1 MHFNPVREAWIP
13 CMGPRGDVRLQ
24 GLGEIFAKA
33 EEIRDLAVQPHERIA
48 LMRLLQCITLAAG
61 GIENAAAY
69 LRKWEGAFELYAEG
83 AGGAFLQ
90 LPGLEGEARVELRK
104 LAPAGTAGNSSSPF
118 ENDAARAPMNPAQ
131 AALHLLTLQNFAPC
145 GTIGTALWAGE
156 PTARKTPDACPAGPC
171 AAGSALHAL
180 LLGRNLRET
189 LLLSLSTLR
198 QSPLPLGR
206 PVWEQMP
213 QGPGDQAALLNA
225 TGTLC
230 GRLVPLC
237 RAVRLAGDRCILA
250 RGLDYGSAPPPEP
263 SMPTA
268 DGRPICTAPHLPLW
282 RYAADALASL
292 GGREL
297 PPGTVLWLGC
307 LMTDRAKVLG
317 TREVRL
323 PLPAGVPPEATAKS
337 LRTLTTAA
345 DALEARTAEAAERYA
360 EDVCAEPRRAAA
372 LRREAALRFRSEV
385 QHALPDLLRADR
397 GEVQDIL
404 TLCSHRALSCVC
416 PHAGPRARCA
426 ARQAARLLPEAP
438 VSPAATP
445 ATPPYPTDP
454 AALVAHL
461 LRLRRDPQQ
470 LAALRTLLDRTGR
483 KPGLRLLHD
492 CGAGDAAAELV
503 AALFALH
510 PYHTER
516 PGYGIAATYR
526 RLALAMRSHPA
537 QTAARLRQ
545 LAASGPAGLAAQMP
559 ALITALRHSIIPVN
573 YRELYIE
580 LCDASRTGKECPR
593 VSVNIHAA

>member
-1 MHFNPVREAWIP
+1 MHCNLVREAWIP
-13 CMGPRGDVRLQ
+13 CMGPRGDVRLR

-61 GIENAAAY
+61 GIEKAGAY
-69 LRKWEGAFELYAEG
+69 LRKWEEAFELYAEG
-83 AGGAFLQ
+83 TGGAFLQ

-104 LAPAGTAGNSSSPF
+104 LAPAGTAGNTSSLF
-118 ENDAARAPMNPAQ
+118 ENDAARVPMNPAQ
-131 AALHLLTLQNFAPC
+131 VVLHLLTLQNFAPC

-189 LLLSLSTLR
+189 LLLSLRTLR

-323 PLPAGVPPEATAKS
+323 PLLDGVSPEAAAEE
-337 LRTLTTAA
+337 LRTLTAAA
-345 DALEARTAEAAERYA
+345 DASEARTATAAERYA
-360 EDVCAEPRRAAA
+360 EGVCTEPRRVAA

-385 QHALPDLLRADR
+385 QHALPELLRADHPESR
-397 GEVQDIL
+397 QSIL
-404 TLCSHRALSCVC
+404 SRCARRALSSLCL
-416 PHAGPRARCA
+416 HAGPRARCA
-426 ARQAARLLPEAP
+426 ARQASRLLLVAP
-438 VSPAATP
+438 VAPAA
-445 ATPPYPTDP
+445 AAPYPTDP

>member
-1 MHFNPVREAWIP
+1 MHFNLAKDAWIP
-13 CMGPRGDVRLQ
+13 CMGPRGNVRLLS
-24 GLGEIFAKA
+24 LGKIFAKA

-61 GIENAAAY
+61 GIEKAGAY
-69 LRKWEGAFELYAEG
+69 LREWEGAFELYAEG
-83 AGGAFLQ
+83 DGGAFLQ
-90 LPGLEGEARVELRK
+90 LPGLEGEARVELLK
-104 LAPAGTAGNSSSPF
+104 LAPAGTAGNTSRLF
-118 ENDAARAPMNPAQ
+118 ENDAARAQVSPAQ

-180 LLGRNLRET
+180 LLGRNLRDT
-189 LLLSLSTLR
+189 LLLSLRSLR

-213 QGPGDQAALLNA
+213 QSPRDSAALLNA

-250 RGLDYGSAPPPEP
+250 RGLDYGSASPPEP

-268 DGRPICTAPHLPLW
+268 DGRPIGTAPHLPLW
-282 RYAADALASL
+282 RCAPAALASL
-292 GGREL
+292 SGQEL
-297 PPGTVLWLGC
+297 PPGTALWMGC

-323 PLPAGVPPEATAKS
+323 PLPAGVSPEAAAES
-337 LRTLTTAA
+337 LRALTTAA

-360 EDVCAEPRRAAA
+360 EDVCAESRRAAA

-426 ARQAARLLPEAP
+426 VRQAVRLLPEAP
-438 VSPAATP
+438 ASPAATP

-492 CGAGDAAAELV
+492 CGAGDSAAELV

-516 PGYGIAATYR
+516 PGYGPADLLR
-526 RLALAMRSHPA
+526 RLAAAGRMHPA
-537 QTAARLRQ
+537 LAEAHLRQ
-545 LAASGPAGLAAQMP
+545 LAAGTPAGLATRMP
-559 ALITALRHSIIPVN
+559 ALVNVLRHSIIPIN
-573 YRELYIE
+573 YRELYIV
-580 LCDASRTGKECPR
+580 LCTAPR
-593 VSVNIHAA
+593 SEGEKAHVSVNIHAA

>member
-1 MHFNPVREAWIP
+1 MHCNLVREAWIP

-24 GLGEIFAKA
+24 GLGEVFAKA

-61 GIENAAAY
+61 GIEKAGAY
-69 LRKWEGAFELYAEG
+69 LREWEEAFELYAEG
-83 AGGAFLQ
+83 TGGAFLQ
-90 LPGLEGEARVELRK
+90 LPGLEGEAQVELRK
-104 LAPAGTAGNSSSPF
+104 LAPAGTAGNSSSLF
-118 ENDAARAPMNPAQ
+118 ENDAARAQVSPAQ
-131 AALHLLTLQNFAPC
+131 VALHLLTLQNFAPC

-189 LLLSLSTLR
+189 LLLSLRTLR
-198 QSPLPLGR
+198 QSPLPLCR

-230 GRLVPLC
+230 GRLVPLG

-323 PLPAGVPPEATAKS
+323 PLPDGVSAEETEKE
-337 LRTLTTAA
+337 LRTLTAAA
-345 DALEARTAEAAERYA
+345 DAAEARTATAAECYA
-360 EDVCAEPRRAAA
+360 EDVCTEPRRVAA

-385 QHALPDLLRADR
+385 QHALPELLRADHPESR
-397 GEVQDIL
+397 QSIL
-404 TLCSHRALSCVC
+404 SRCARRALSSLCL
-416 PHAGPRARCA
+416 HAGPRARCA
-426 ARQAARLLPEAP
+426 ARQASRLLPVAP
-438 VSPAATP
+438 VAPASA
-445 ATPPYPTDP
+445 AAPYPTDP

-470 LAALRTLLDRTGR
+470 LAALRTLLGRTGR
-483 KPGLRLLHD
+483 TPGLRLLRD
-492 CGAGDAAAELV
+492 CGAGDPAAELV

-516 PGYGIAATYR
+516 PGYGPADLLR
-526 RLALAMRSHPA
+526 RLAAAGRMHPA
-537 QTAARLRQ
+537 LAEAHLRQ
-545 LAASGPAGLAAQMP
+545 LAAGTPAGLATRMP
-559 ALITALRHSIIPVN
+559 ALVNALRHSIIPIN

-580 LCDASRTGKECPR
+580 LCTAPR
-593 VSVNIHAA
+593 SEGEKAHVSVNIHAA

>member
-1 MHFNPVREAWIP
+1 MHCNPVREAWIP

-61 GIENAAAY
+61 GIEKAGAY
-69 LRKWEGAFELYAEG
+69 LRKWEEAFELCAEG
-83 AGGAFLQ
+83 TGGAFLQ
-90 LPGLEGEARVELRK
+90 LPGLEGEAQVELRK
-104 LAPAGTAGNSSSPF
+104 LAPAGTAGNTSSLF
-118 ENDAARAPMNPAQ
+118 GNDAARVPMNPAQ
-131 AALHLLTLQNFAPC
+131 VVLHLLTLQNFAPC

-180 LLGRNLRET
+180 LLGRHLRDT
-189 LLLSLSTLR
+189 LLLSLRTLR

-213 QGPGDQAALLNA
+213 QSPRDSAALLNA

-250 RGLDYGSAPPPEP
+250 RGLDYGSEPSPEP
-263 SMPTA
+263 SMVTA
-268 DGRPICTAPHLPLW
+268 NGRPIGTAPHMPLW
-282 RYAADALASL
+282 RCAPAALASL
-292 GGREL
+292 SGQEL
-297 PPGTVLWLGC
+297 PPGTALWMGC

-323 PLPAGVPPEATAKS
+323 PLPDGVSPEAAAEE
-337 LRTLTTAA
+337 LRTLTAAA
-345 DALEARTAEAAERYA
+345 DAAEARTAEAAERYA
-360 EDVCAEPRRAAA
+360 EGVCTEPRRVAA

-385 QHALPDLLRADR
+385 QHAMPELLRADHPESR
-397 GEVQDIL
+397 QSIL
-404 TLCSHRALSCVC
+404 SRCARRALSSLCL
-416 PHAGPRARCA
+416 HAGPRARCA
-426 ARQAARLLPEAP
+426 ARQASRLLPVAP
-438 VSPAATP
+438 VAPASA
-445 ATPPYPTDP
+445 AAPYPTDP

-470 LAALRTLLDRTGR
+470 LAALRTLLGRTGR
-483 KPGLRLLHD
+483 TPGLRLLRD
-492 CGAGDAAAELV
+492 CGAGDPAAELV

-516 PGYGIAATYR
+516 PGYGPADLLR
-526 RLALAMRSHPA
+526 RLAAAGRMHPA
-537 QTAARLRQ
+537 LAEAHLRQ
-545 LAASGPAGLAAQMP
+545 LAAGTPAGLATRMP
-559 ALITALRHSIIPVN
+559 ALVNALRHSIIPIN

-580 LCDASRTGKECPR
+580 LCTAPR
-593 VSVNIHAA
+593 SEGEKAHVSVNIHAA

>member
-1 MHFNPVREAWIP
+1 MHFNPVRDAWIP
-13 CMGPRGDVRLQ
+13 CMGPCGDVRLQ
-24 GLGEIFAKA
+24 GLGEVFAKA

-69 LRKWEGAFELYAEG
+69 LREWEGAFELYAEG

-104 LAPAGTAGNSSSPF
+104 LAPAGTAGNTSSLF
-118 ENDAARAPMNPAQ
+118 ENDAARAQVSPAQ

-180 LLGRNLRET
+180 LLGRNLRDT
-189 LLLSLSTLR
+189 LLLSLRTLR

-213 QGPGDQAALLNA
+213 QSPRDSAARLNA

-237 RAVRLAGDRCILA
+237 RSVRLAGDRCILA
-250 RGLDYGSAPPPEP
+250 RGLDYGSEPSPEP

-268 DGRPICTAPHLPLW
+268 DGRPIGTAPHLPLW
-282 RYAADALASL
+282 RCAPTALASL
-292 GGREL
+292 SGQEI
-297 PPGTVLWLGC
+297 PPGTALWMGC

-317 TREVRL
+317 TRELRL
-323 PLPAGVPPEATAKS
+323 PLPAGVPPEAAAKS

-345 DALEARTAEAAERYA
+345 DALEARTADAAERYA
-360 EDVCAEPRRAAA
+360 EDVCAESRRAAA

-416 PHAGPRARCA
+416 PHADPRARDA

-438 VSPAATP
+438 VSTTAPA

-492 CGAGDAAAELV
+492 CGAGDSAAELV

-516 PGYGIAATYR
+516 PGYGPAATYR
-526 RLALAMRSHPA
+526 RLALAGRSHPA

-559 ALITALRHSIIPVN
+559 ALISALRHSIIPVN

>member
-1 MHFNPVREAWIP
+1 MHFNPVRDAWIP

-61 GIENAAAY
+61 GIEKAGAY
-69 LRKWEGAFELYAEG
+69 LREWEGAFELYAEG

-104 LAPAGTAGNSSSPF
+104 LAPAGTAGNTSSLF

-131 AALHLLTLQNFAPC
+131 VALHLLTLQNFAPC

-189 LLLSLSTLR
+189 LLLSLRTLR

-250 RGLDYGSAPPPEP
+250 RGLDYGCEPPPEP

-268 DGRPICTAPHLPLW
+268 DGRPIGTAPHLPLW
-282 RYAADALASL
+282 RYAAAALASL

-297 PPGTVLWLGC
+297 PPGTALWMGC

-323 PLPAGVPPEATAKS
+323 PLPDGVSPEAAAEE
-337 LRTLTTAA
+337 LRTLTAAA
-345 DALEARTAEAAERYA
+345 DAAETRTAEAAERYA
-360 EDVCAEPRRAAA
+360 EDVCTEPRRVAA

-385 QHALPDLLRADR
+385 QHAMPELLRTNHPESR
-397 GEVQDIL
+397 QSIL
-404 TLCSHRALSCVC
+404 SRCARRALSSLCL
-416 PHAGPRARCA
+416 HAGPRARCA
-426 ARQAARLLPEAP
+426 ARQASRLLLVAP
-438 VSPAATP
+438 VAPAA
-445 ATPPYPTDP
+445 ASPYPTDP

-470 LAALRTLLDRTGR
+470 LAALRTLLGRTSR

-516 PGYGIAATYR
+516 PGYGPAATYR
-526 RLALAMRSHPA
+526 RLALAGRSHPA

>member
-1 MHFNPVREAWIP
+1 M
-13 CMGPRGDVRLQ
+13 C
-24 GLGEIFAKA
+24 
-33 EEIRDLAVQPHERIA
+33 
-48 LMRLLQCITLAAG
+48 AG
-61 GIENAAAY
+61 A
-69 LRKWEGAFELYAEG
+69 
-83 AGGAFLQ
+83 
-90 LPGLEGEARVELRK
+90 
-104 LAPAGTAGNSSSPF
+104 
-118 ENDAARAPMNPAQ
+118 
-131 AALHLLTLQNFAPC
+131 
-145 GTIGTALWAGE
+145 
-156 PTARKTPDACPAGPC
+156 
-171 AAGSALHAL
+171 SA
-180 LLGRNLRET
+180 
-189 LLLSLSTLR
+189 S
-198 QSPLPLGR
+198 
-206 PVWEQMP
+206 
-213 QGPGDQAALLNA
+213 D
-225 TGTLC
+225 
-230 GRLVPLC
+230 
-237 RAVRLAGDRCILA
+237 
-250 RGLDYGSAPPPEP
+250 
-263 SMPTA
+263 
-268 DGRPICTAPHLPLW
+268 
-282 RYAADALASL
+282 
-292 GGREL
+292 
-297 PPGTVLWLGC
+297 
-307 LMTDRAKVLG
+307 

-323 PLPAGVPPEATAKS
+323 PLPDGVSPEAAAEE
-337 LRTLTTAA
+337 LRTLTAAA
-345 DALEARTAEAAERYA
+345 DASEARTATAAERYA

-385 QHALPDLLRADR
+385 QHALPDLLRANR
-397 GEVQDIL
+397 EEVQDIL

-492 CGAGDAAAELV
+492 CGAGDSAAELV

-516 PGYGIAATYR
+516 PGYGPSATYR
-526 RLALAMRSHPA
+526 RLALAGHSHPA